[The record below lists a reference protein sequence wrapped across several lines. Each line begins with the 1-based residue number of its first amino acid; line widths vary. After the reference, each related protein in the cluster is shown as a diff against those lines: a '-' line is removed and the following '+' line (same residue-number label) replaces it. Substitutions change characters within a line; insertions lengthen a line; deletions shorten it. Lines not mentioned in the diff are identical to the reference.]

1 MYNPIKLIKIQNL
14 QIKMVD
20 FYQCLIIVSLGKYSK
35 IICLLYIINIFEREK
50 GNKGNQKSLK
60 ITKTYRDI
68 Y

>member
-1 MYNPIKLIKIQNL
+1 
-14 QIKMVD
+14 MVD

-35 IICLLYIINIFEREK
+35 IVCLLYIINIFEREK

-68 Y
+68 CLKKVIPDLFSLECL

>member
-1 MYNPIKLIKIQNL
+1 
-14 QIKMVD
+14 MVD

-35 IICLLYIINIFEREK
+35 IVCLLYIINIFEREK

-68 Y
+68 C